1 MFEGTLNVL
10 ITVKS
15 IYNAHHYNMN
25 LNITR
30 SCCGSQ
36 FFTIEFYKKKK
47 RRMLQRDYRNMTK
60 KWSFFNNSFVKVP
73 LYHNSLLTRT
83 IPMDTKHSIIKGLHF
98 NPFKQDGI
106 FHLYSN
112 SNRTICKQMV
122 ETLQLLIWI
131 FTVCTCPT
139 NRMLGLYGLTIT
151 LRILNVYLIV
161 CARAKT
167 YVIGMNI
174 LV

>member
-10 ITVKS
+10 ITVQS
-15 IYNAHHYNMN
+15 IYNAHRYNMN

-47 RRMLQRDYRNMTK
+47 KNVTKGLQNNDK

-73 LYHNSLLTRT
+73 LYHNSLLTHT
-83 IPMDTKHSIIKGLHF
+83 IPMDTKQSIIKGLQF

-112 SNRTICKQMV
+112 SNRTMCKQMM
-122 ETLQLLIWI
+122 ETLQLMIWI